1 MQVYEKSITVS
12 SPDLDSLNHVNN
24 VRYVQWVNDIAKE
37 HWQKNASNEILQ
49 NHFWVMLNHS
59 IEYKSSALLDDVIK
73 LKTFVIKSEGVI
85 STRVVEMYHEDTEK
99 LIARSET
106 NWCFMNNQT
115 KKPSRITPEIID
127 LFN

>member
-1 MQVYEKSITVS
+1 MEVS
-12 SPDLDSLNHVNN
+12 RLVGVGVSQISYQQLNFDDVILSYKNN
-24 VRYVQWVNDIAKE
+24 ALTGLTTEPHGLNTNDIIE
-37 HWQKNASNEILQ
+37 L
-49 NHFWVMLNHS
+49 FDTS